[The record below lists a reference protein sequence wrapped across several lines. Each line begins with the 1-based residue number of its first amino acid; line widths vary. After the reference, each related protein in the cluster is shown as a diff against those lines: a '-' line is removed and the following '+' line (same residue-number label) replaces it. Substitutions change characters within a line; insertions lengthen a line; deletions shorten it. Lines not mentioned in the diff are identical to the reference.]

1 MELVASLVSLLG
13 PGRHVMIPP
22 SSVFS
27 NKNDFSI
34 LAFAFSDMF
43 LLSFVKGVQRAG
55 QYIYSCVGVTFTFGH
70 WKTFLNGFLINQLKC
85 KEFDNFNSVV
95 ISKNGV
101 QLFCFYVLH
110 SSVQ

>member
-22 SSVFS
+22 SSIFS

-43 LLSFVKGVQRAG
+43 LLSFVKGVQMQRAG

-70 WKTFLNGFLINQLKC
+70 W
-85 KEFDNFNSVV
+85 
-95 ISKNGV
+95 
-101 QLFCFYVLH
+101 
-110 SSVQ
+110 

>member
-55 QYIYSCVGVTFTFGH
+55 QYIYSCVGVTFFF
-70 WKTFLNGFLINQLKC
+70 WSLENIFKRI
-85 KEFDNFNSVV
+85 FDQPTKMQR
-95 ISKNGV
+95 I
-101 QLFCFYVLH
+101 
-110 SSVQ
+110 

>member
-34 LAFAFSDMF
+34 LAFAFSDM
-43 LLSFVKGVQRAG
+43 LSFVKGVQRAG

-70 WKTFLNGFLINQLKC
+70 W
-85 KEFDNFNSVV
+85 
-95 ISKNGV
+95 
-101 QLFCFYVLH
+101 
-110 SSVQ
+110 